1 MCAFS
6 QTRAAAERIHAHS
19 RSDIARARAV
29 QLLDQLARC
38 EAALVS
44 SARQPC
50 PSTWG
55 LLRALV
61 LTVRDLAGRRW
72 LEASSD
78 EPAVCAFTA
87 LLDSAA
93 PPAITD
99 LDRVAGGVLAA
110 RFGPVSAP
118 GVTSTVSR
126 AGTPGQPRPANAPRE
141 ETLHVRDLR
150 RGRPAA
156 RQPQPAG
163 QGRAGE
169 DARRYPD
176 RVPQRPGRWSRS
188 GDDRPGGPASG

>member
-6 QTRAAAERIHAHS
+6 QTRAAAERIRDHA
-19 RSDIARARAV
+19 RSDIAHARAV

-38 EAALVS
+38 EAAL
-44 SARQPC
+44 ARATGQPC

-72 LEASSD
+72 LEASSED
-78 EPAVCAFTA
+78 PAVCAFTA

-93 PPAITD
+93 PPVITD
-99 LDRVAGGVLAA
+99 LDQVAGGVLSA

-118 GVTSTVSR
+118 AATSTISR
-126 AGTPGQPRPANAPRE
+126 AGTPSRPRPANTPRDG
-141 ETLHVRDLR
+141 TLHGRGLR
-150 RGRPAA
+150 RA

-163 QGRAGE
+163 QGRPA
-169 DARRYPD
+169 DQARR
-176 RVPQRPGRWSRS
+176 VSRPMS
-188 GDDRPGGPASG
+188 